1 MTSSFDKIVDV
12 GTKILAVLVIPLML
26 WGVKL
31 EVELAVATEQ
41 RQVLEEKINR
51 MERENAAVI
60 QTIQTNTLALGRLT
74 VTMDHIKE
82 TVDEIR
88 TEVRRDP

>member
-1 MTSSFDKIVDV
+1 MVDV

-41 RQVLEEKINR
+41 RQVLEEKIGR

-60 QTIQTNTLALGRLT
+60 QTIQTNTLALGRLS